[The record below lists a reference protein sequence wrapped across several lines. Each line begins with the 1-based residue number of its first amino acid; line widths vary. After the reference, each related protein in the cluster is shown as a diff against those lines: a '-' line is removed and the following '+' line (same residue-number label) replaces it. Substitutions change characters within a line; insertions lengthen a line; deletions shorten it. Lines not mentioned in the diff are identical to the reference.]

1 MTNRREFIS
10 GGLASTLALASL
22 PLSQAFLNF
31 AQAASASPYTV
42 PHTFGLGGVAIGNAV
57 KVTSDEEARGALEA
71 AWKSGE
77 RYFDTSPFYGFGLS
91 EQRFGHF
98 LDDKKR
104 EDYILST
111 KVGRVFYPSS
121 NPRETMWKEPSK
133 FDYKYDYSASGT
145 RRSIED
151 SLMRLGIQS
160 IDVVF
165 IHDLSPDNK
174 DLGKDWLKHFEVAR
188 QGAMKE
194 LSKMRSEGIIKGWG
208 LGVNEIDPILKTLD
222 VADPD
227 TFLSAN
233 QYSMLKHEDALNR
246 LFPVCEKR
254 NIKLVLGTP
263 LNAGC
268 LAGRDRFN
276 WDGKFPDEM
285 KEKRKQ
291 MMEVCKNHKVD
302 LRTAALQFALAP
314 KVVSSI
320 IPGARTKEQSAEN
333 ANSMKVKIPE
343 AFWKELKEK
352 KLIAG
357 NAPIPK

>member
-1 MTNRREFIS
+1 MINRREFL
-10 GGLASTLALASL
+10 GAGLVSTGALSTL
-22 PLSQAFLNF
+22 PLSSFFFDL
-31 AQAASASPYTV
+31 AQAATRSPYTV
-42 PHTFGLGGVAIGNAV
+42 PHKFGLGGVAIGNAL

-71 AWKSGE
+71 SWKSGV

-111 KVGRVFYPSS
+111 KVGRVFYPAS
-121 NPRETMWKEPSK
+121 NPRKTMWKEPSN

-151 SLMRLGIQS
+151 SLMRLGIQN

-165 IHDLSPDNK
+165 IHDLSPDNS
-174 DLGKDWLKHFEVAR
+174 DLGKDWTKHFEVASK
-188 QGAMKE
+188 GAMKE

-233 QYSMLKHEDALNR
+233 QYSMLKHEDALKR
-246 LFPVCEKR
+246 LFPACEKR
-254 NIKLVLGTP
+254 NIKLVIGTP

-276 WDGKFPDEM
+276 WDGKFPEEM
-285 KEKRKQ
+285 KEKRKK
-291 MMEVCKNHKVD
+291 MYDVCKNHKVE

-320 IPGARTKEQSAEN
+320 IPGARTKEQASEN
-333 ANSMKVKIPE
+333 AESMKVKIPE

-352 KLIAG
+352 KLIAD
-357 NAPIPK
+357 NAPVPK